1 MLLLAEEDDEV
12 EFECKTK
19 EKDDETEIK
28 DKIKFQVKISKGEA
42 LKVKVKYEQEIETQ
56 ETETETET
64 QYDVKFDRVIEYR
77 KADVAL
83 SNRASLDVDMAYEW
97 GRDTIVQ
104 EFPLD
109 NWQNFS
115 AIVEQ
120 GSLSIFSVVSQD
132 DIATFI
138 FTIARDDSG
147 NITANKMKIDFKLT
161 NFPWMGDDTYVALL
175 CTVESE
181 REVEVEVID
190 DSGNEAASSV
200 TTSRK
205 TKDVKISFADAVDTI
220 GFTPVGVFDWA
231 DTAEVMGNSTNVTTA
246 EGSTNVTT
254 TESSIT
260 SIQVVATSPASESS
274 DAIAFSF
281 VGSLA
286 QGAPDIYW
294 DPSAGIDYES
304 GTAAFSFMG
313 IASFGFVAFV
323 LLM

>member
-1 MLLLAEEDDEV
+1 LLLAEEVDEV

-19 EKDDETEIK
+19 EKDDETEIE

-77 KADVAL
+77 KADNVAL
-83 SNRASLDVDMAYEW
+83 SSRASLDVDMAYEW

-104 EFPLD
+104 ELPLD

-120 GSLSIFSVVSQD
+120 GSLSTFSVVSQD
-132 DIATFI
+132 DVATFI

-147 NITANKMKIDFKLT
+147 NITANEMKIDFKLT
-161 NFPWMGDDTYVALL
+161 NFPWIGNDTYVALL

-190 DSGNEAASSV
+190 DDETVSF

-220 GFTPVGVFDWA
+220 GFNPVGVFDWA
-231 DTAEVMGNSTNVTTA
+231 DTAEVMVNSTNVTT
-246 EGSTNVTT
+246 TDNVTT
-254 TESSIT
+254 TESSIV
-260 SIQVVATSPASESS
+260 SIQVAATSPADKSS

-281 VGSLA
+281 VGSSA
-286 QGAPDIYW
+286 QGAADIYW
-294 DPSAGIDYES
+294 DPSAGIGYES
-304 GTAAFSFMG
+304 GAAAFSFIG
-313 IASFGFVAFV
+313 IASFGFVTLV
-323 LLM
+323 SLM